1 MAEIEGA
8 LDQPARPWALYAE
21 DGGVLRGDEVW
32 GEAEASLE
40 TFSLDAALLLSFVA
54 ETHGGGGGE
63 DEPHEDEDEDEDA
76 MSRGSQSAE
85 EEIHGLDDLGL
96 M

>member
-54 ETHGGGGGE
+54 EAHGGGGGE
-63 DEPHEDEDEDEDA
+63 DEPDEDEDEDEDA